1 MRYDGFGRLSRP
13 LNGVDYTLHAL
24 QDWRGASGC
33 FAEAIRVGGPIPSP
47 CIMLIMSD
55 LHLNVPVGNNRSNN
69 ISGCVRAGPA
79 KLLNSMR

>member
-1 MRYDGFGRLSRP
+1 
-13 LNGVDYTLHAL
+13 
-24 QDWRGASGC
+24 
-33 FAEAIRVGGPIPSP
+33 
-47 CIMLIMSD
+47 MLIMSD